1 MNSKICVVGSSNI
14 DQIAYVDSTPLDGE
28 TVFGSKYQMGFGGKG
43 ANQAVMAGLMG
54 VETYMITCLGD
65 DVYADM
71 TLENFTKNNVNI
83 EFVQRVEGSSGVAPI
98 WVDKSGQ
105 NRIIVVSGANDLID
119 AERAK
124 QSIDKIKNLDLII
137 GQFEI
142 PLSVTEKVFSHAKKK
157 KIQTILNPAPAK
169 IPSDNLL
176 KVTDWFI
183 PNEIEFETIAG
194 CTAFDDK
201 NLIEF
206 SKNISSNLIVTLGSK
221 GAAFVSNN
229 EVIKI
234 EAPEVNAVDTTG
246 AGDAFVGA
254 FSAGIAKKLSTE
266 EAIKLGVSIASQSVT
281 KEGTQSS
288 YIGIGGK

>member
-43 ANQAVMAGLMG
+43 ANQAVMSGLMG

-71 TLENFTKNNVNI
+71 TLDNFTKNNVNI
-83 EFVQRVEGSSGVAPI
+83 EFVQRVGGSSGVAPI

-105 NRIIVVSGANDLID
+105 NRIIVISGANDLIN
-119 AERAK
+119 AEKAK
-124 QSIDKIKNLDLII
+124 QSLDKINNLDLII

-142 PLSVTEKVFSHAKKK
+142 PLSVTEEVFSHAKKK
-157 KIQTILNPAPAK
+157 KIQTVLNPAPAK
-169 IPSDNLL
+169 IPNDNLL

-183 PNEIEFETIAG
+183 PNEIEFETISG
-194 CTAFDDK
+194 FTAFDDK

-234 EAPEVNAVDTTG
+234 EAPKVNAIDTTG

-254 FSAGIAKKLSTE
+254 FSAGIAKNLSTE
-266 EAIKLGVSIASQSVT
+266 EAIKLGVNIASQSVT

-288 YIGIGGK
+288 YMGIGEK